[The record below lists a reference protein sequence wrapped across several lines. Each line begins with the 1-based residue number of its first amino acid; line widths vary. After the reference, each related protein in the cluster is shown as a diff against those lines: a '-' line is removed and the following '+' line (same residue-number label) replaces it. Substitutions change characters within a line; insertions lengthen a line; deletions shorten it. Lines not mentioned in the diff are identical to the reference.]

1 MAFSSQVCLREQ
13 TPKTLRDSQEFQVV
27 LSIDAV
33 VCICHSGCNLV
44 LARRSLYSISTLYS
58 HFLMNA
64 CFMIALSVV
73 FIHYSMKDCCFTITT
88 WLFLT
93 WMQITLQCRYK
104 YHGVRELMLVKS
116 VLTREMRKSWS
127 LTDEKEIYIS
137 RGRKLRKWFKKIYK
151 SINLYC
157 VLNKGK

>member
-1 MAFSSQVCLREQ
+1 
-13 TPKTLRDSQEFQVV
+13 
-27 LSIDAV
+27 
-33 VCICHSGCNLV
+33 
-44 LARRSLYSISTLYS
+44 
-58 HFLMNA
+58 
-64 CFMIALSVV
+64 
-73 FIHYSMKDCCFTITT
+73 
-88 WLFLT
+88 
-93 WMQITLQCRYK
+93 MQITLQCRYK

>member
-1 MAFSSQVCLREQ
+1 
-13 TPKTLRDSQEFQVV
+13 
-27 LSIDAV
+27 
-33 VCICHSGCNLV
+33 
-44 LARRSLYSISTLYS
+44 
-58 HFLMNA
+58 
-64 CFMIALSVV
+64 
-73 FIHYSMKDCCFTITT
+73 
-88 WLFLT
+88 
-93 WMQITLQCRYK
+93 MQITLQCRYK

-127 LTDEKEIYIS
+127 LIDEKEIYIS